1 MSDNGSGPALTPA
14 EWSEGCFQRGSI
26 LGIDSGEGTLS
37 LMRTGVDGNTESVRI
52 DADQRH
58 AVAALAA
65 NGASWGFSRRDHADE
80 VLAAV
85 LLDCYRRGVPFD
97 ELDPELRMAV
107 EGLVDRRGGLADR
120 IAALLPAEESGS
132 AVQGAGSDSQDF
144 GPDVGEAGGGSPTL
158 DQVSAESPST

>member
-26 LGIDSGEGTLS
+26 LAIDSGEGTLS
-37 LMRTGVDGNTESVRI
+37 LMRTDVDGNTESVRI

-97 ELDPELRMAV
+97 ELEPELRMAV
-107 EGLVDRRGGLADR
+107 EGLVNRRGGLADR
-120 IAALLPAEESGS
+120 IAALLPAEDSGS
-132 AVQGAGSDSQDF
+132 EAESVAADGS
-144 GPDVGEAGGGSPTL
+144 GPA

>member
-1 MSDNGSGPALTPA
+1 MSDNGSAPALTAA
-14 EWSEGCFQRGSI
+14 EWTEGCFQRGSI

-97 ELDPELRMAV
+97 ALEPELRMAV

-120 IAALLPAEESGS
+120 IAALLPAEPSRSSVQESRP
-132 AVQGAGSDSQDF
+132 DSQDF
-144 GPDVGEAGGGSPTL
+144 GTETGDAGGGPRP